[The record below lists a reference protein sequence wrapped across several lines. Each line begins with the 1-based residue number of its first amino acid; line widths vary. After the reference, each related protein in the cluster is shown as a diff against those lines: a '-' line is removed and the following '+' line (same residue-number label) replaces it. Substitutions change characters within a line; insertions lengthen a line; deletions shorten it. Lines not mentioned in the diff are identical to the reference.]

1 MTSIQFPS
9 TFSKLLF
16 ECRSVFTKPS
26 LRYFEAII
34 AGILL
39 GRPKKTVTAAVKLAG
54 LEKKFSNVNR
64 FVSRYRWDATALG
77 LAVLQL
83 LLKALKLTTGDSI
96 TMALDSTFLAKF
108 GSKIFG
114 CGYHFNYARKHNLP
128 SYIWG
133 HDWLV
138 LGLLYFSTFF
148 DKWLCFPFLAQLFVP
163 AKYLPKN
170 QDYRSSIEIASEMI
184 LNVKEHIKQKL
195 ILVADGYFAKK
206 TLLQTCIQNNITL
219 ISRLQSNAA
228 LYLLPVKNPQRKRGR
243 PRKYGQRLAPL
254 KELAKNNNGFENLE
268 IKLYGKKRKLRVKRI
283 DALWKP
289 AAQVIQVLM
298 VFYEN
303 QKKPAFFFSTDL
315 KMSIADILTR
325 VAARWSLEN
334 LFKDIKEHLGWTHW
348 QCRVEKAVKRSATL
362 TCSAASLLMLWSH
375 QQASQKQP
383 EFWDVLPWYS
393 KKASPSFKDMLEQLR
408 CHIIDNT
415 FLALKQSGQTMAENE
430 QVFRALLKLAA

>member
-9 TFSKLLF
+9 TFVKLLF

-26 LRYFEAII
+26 FSYFEAII
-34 AGILL
+34 YGILL

-54 LEKKFSNVNR
+54 LEKQFSNVNR
-64 FVSRYRWDATALG
+64 FVSHYRWDAGSLG
-77 LAVLQL
+77 LAVLRL
-83 LLKALKLTTGDSI
+83 VLKTLKLTTGPI
-96 TMALDSTFLAKF
+96 TVALDSTFLAKF
-108 GSKIFG
+108 GTKIFG
-114 CGYHFNYARKHNLP
+114 CGYHFNYARKNNLP

-133 HDWLV
+133 HDWLI
-138 LGLLYFSTFF
+138 LGLLYFSSFF
-148 DKWLCFPFLAQLFVP
+148 DKWLCFPFLAELFVP
-163 AKYLPKN
+163 EKYLPKN
-170 QDYRSSIEIASEMI
+170 QEYRSSIEIAAKMI
-184 LNVKEHIKQKL
+184 LYVKDQIKQRL

-206 TLLQTCIQNNITL
+206 MLIRTCIQNGITL

-228 LYLLPVKNPQRKRGR
+228 LYLLPEAKTRKERGR
-243 PRKYGQRLAPL
+243 PRTYGQRLASL
-254 KELAKNNNGFENLE
+254 TKLAKKKKDFQNIEL
-268 IKLYGKKRKLRVKRI
+268 KLYGKKRHLRVKRI

-289 AAQVIQVLM
+289 AGQVIQVII

-303 QKKPAFFFSTDL
+303 HKKPAFFFSTDL
-315 KMSIADILTR
+315 ELSIADILTR

-348 QCRVEKAVKRSATL
+348 QCRVEKAVRRSATL

-375 QQASQKQP
+375 QHASQKQP

-408 CHIIDNT
+408 CRIIDMT
-415 FLALKQSGQTMAENE
+415 FLAFKQSGQTMAENE
-430 QVFRALLKLAA
+430 TIIRDILKLAA